1 MVFCVQTEKRIGLA
15 ILVAKAFKPKA
26 SRVRIFLKLAASMRL
41 YIKTTASQTEE
52 EEGQTEE
59 YGYPSTADG
68 NGKFYRLTFRCKR
81 CIILVHRK

>member
-26 SRVRIFLKLAASMRL
+26 SRVHIFLKLAASMRL

-52 EEGQTEE
+52 K
-59 YGYPSTADG
+59 SI
-68 NGKFYRLTFRCKR
+68 RLDK
-81 CIILVHRK
+81 II

>member
-1 MVFCVQTEKRIGLA
+1 MLMVFCVQTEKRIGLA

-52 EEGQTEE
+52 EEGQTE
-59 YGYPSTADG
+59 GRKTAI
-68 NGKFYRLTFRCKR
+68 RLQQTEMASFTA
-81 CIILVHRK
+81 